1 MSGIWIEGHE
11 HMLIRFWIRDGEREY
26 NQFVICHKNDFPA
39 PHFGNDKQLIKMY
52 VSDDITEYDE
62 EDDEE
67 DVRAF
72 WVHYMEALCQVQ
84 KCYSISRET
93 KELLNSFGVY

>member
-1 MSGIWIEGHE
+1 MSSIWAEGHE

-39 PHFGNDKQLIKMY
+39 PEFENCEQLIKMY
-52 VSDDITEYDE
+52 VSDDVTEYE
-62 EDDEE
+62 EDG
-67 DVRAF
+67 RTC
-72 WVHYMEALCQVQ
+72 WVHGMEALCQVQ
-84 KCYSISRET
+84 KCFSISRET

>member
-1 MSGIWIEGHE
+1 MSIWTEGHE
-11 HMLIRFWIRDGEREY
+11 HMLVRFWIRDGEREY
-26 NQFVICHKNDFPA
+26 NQFAICHKDDFPA
-39 PHFGNDKQLIKMY
+39 NDKQLIQMY
-52 VSDDITEYDE
+52 VSDDITEYEEGDE
-62 EDDEE
+62 LTY
-67 DVRAF
+67 